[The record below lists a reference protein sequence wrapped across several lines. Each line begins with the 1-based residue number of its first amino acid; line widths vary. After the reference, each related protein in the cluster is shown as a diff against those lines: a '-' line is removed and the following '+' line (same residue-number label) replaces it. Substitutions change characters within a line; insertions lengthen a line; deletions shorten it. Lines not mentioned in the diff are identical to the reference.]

1 MKVGDL
7 VQMKRENA
15 EDSQY
20 DWAQRRERCIMYPGV
35 GVVVNIHTDTR
46 VSPIEVLWPN
56 GTVSRHNK
64 FWMETVEGAPPSRTT
79 DNRAPGLEP

>member
-20 DWAQRRERCIMYPGV
+20 DWAQRRQRCSMYPAV
-35 GVVVNIHTDTR
+35 GVIVNVHTGTR
-46 VSPIEVLWPN
+46 VSPIEVLWP
-56 GTVSRHNK
+56 GGHVSRHNK
-64 FWMETVEGAPPSRTT
+64 FWMEKV
-79 DNRAPGLEP
+79 

>member
-20 DWAQRRERCIMYPGV
+20 DWAQRRQRCSMYPGV
-35 GVVVNIHTDTR
+35 GVIVDTLGSR
-46 VSPIEVLWPN
+46 SAVEVLWP
-56 GTVSRHNK
+56 GGSVSRHDR
-64 FWMETVEGAPPSRTT
+64 FWMEKV
-79 DNRAPGLEP
+79 